1 MKTINYISEITSIDS
16 KYLILIIKTLIFFSI
31 LTIIKKVGIKILRH
45 IKDNKKVFNLINN
58 RKYKI
63 IEIKPIRKNKGIFTN
78 TFISSYCVIYE
89 KML

>member
-1 MKTINYISEITSIDS
+1 MKRY
-16 KYLILIIKTLIFFSI
+16 
-31 LTIIKKVGIKILRH
+31 

-63 IEIKPIRKNKGIFTN
+63 LEIKPIRKAKNKEIFHR

-89 KML
+89 KMI

>member
-1 MKTINYISEITSIDS
+1 MKRY
-16 KYLILIIKTLIFFSI
+16 
-31 LTIIKKVGIKILRH
+31 
-45 IKDNKKVFNLINN
+45 IKDNKKVFKIINN

-63 IEIKPIRKNKGIFTN
+63 IEIKPIRKTRNKGILCN

>member
-1 MKTINYISEITSIDS
+1 MKRY
-16 KYLILIIKTLIFFSI
+16 
-31 LTIIKKVGIKILRH
+31 

-78 TFISSYCVIYE
+78 TFISSYCVTYE
-89 KML
+89 KMI

>member
-1 MKTINYISEITSIDS
+1 MKRY
-16 KYLILIIKTLIFFSI
+16 
-31 LTIIKKVGIKILRH
+31 

-63 IEIKPIRKNKGIFTN
+63 IEIKPIRKIKRNGIFNN
-78 TFISSYCVIYE
+78 TFISSYCVNYE

>member
-1 MKTINYISEITSIDS
+1 MEFNFKNYNLFCYDFKLKPNRFKNLKIFKD
-16 KYLILIIKTLIFFSI
+16 YCNGNYDIIF
-31 LTIIKKVGIKILRH
+31 KI
-45 IKDNKKVFNLINN
+45 INN

-63 IEIKPIRKNKGIFTN
+63 IEIKPIRKTRNKGILCN